1 MYAMNAEYR
10 AHDYLL
16 EKSYYRFSDVGFA
29 LCLAHSETEL
39 LVLDKTF
46 ELLLDIA
53 FGRWCG
59 NKNSAD
65 ISKYTIYY
73 FSCIHKKMRCS
84 CIMYVDLRLSIIQ
97 KFSFYKIHERNS

>member
-1 MYAMNAEYR
+1 MYESFRRTPEFPLAFSCTDLGGHISHMYAMNAEYR

-29 LCLAHSETEL
+29 LCLAHSEAEL

-53 FGRWCG
+53 FGRW
-59 NKNSAD
+59 
-65 ISKYTIYY
+65 
-73 FSCIHKKMRCS
+73 
-84 CIMYVDLRLSIIQ
+84 
-97 KFSFYKIHERNS
+97 

>member
-29 LCLAHSETEL
+29 LCLAHSEAEL

-53 FGRWCG
+53 FGR
-59 NKNSAD
+59 
-65 ISKYTIYY
+65 
-73 FSCIHKKMRCS
+73 
-84 CIMYVDLRLSIIQ
+84 
-97 KFSFYKIHERNS
+97 

>member
-16 EKSYYRFSDVGFA
+16 EKSYHRFSDVGFA

-59 NKNSAD
+59 
-65 ISKYTIYY
+65 
-73 FSCIHKKMRCS
+73 
-84 CIMYVDLRLSIIQ
+84 
-97 KFSFYKIHERNS
+97 